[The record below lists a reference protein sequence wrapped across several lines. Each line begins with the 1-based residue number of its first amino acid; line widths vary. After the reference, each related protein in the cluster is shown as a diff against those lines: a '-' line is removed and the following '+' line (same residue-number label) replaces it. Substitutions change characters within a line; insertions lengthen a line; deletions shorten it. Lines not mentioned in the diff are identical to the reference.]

1 MNGVNQYAIESLPTD
16 AMYGVGM
23 ALVAAAMAASV
34 LALVARYRQSTGVER
49 QQIKWVAL
57 AAAIAA
63 AVLPFGAVLW
73 DRAPIVRVLIALAL
87 AGLPISMCVAI
98 LRYRL
103 YDIDVAIS
111 RTVTYGAISVVLA
124 AVYALT
130 AVLLGTIVG
139 QGSAWATAG
148 ATLVAGGAVPP
159 ASQPGAGIRGPTVR
173 PRPVRRPAPRRPFP
187 GRSAC
192 RAAPRRRRWRGSCAA
207 WSGTTVSS
215 CASFC
220 PTSAGMSTPTDD
232 RSSTTR
238 RTAAG
243 GSRSRGA
250 GVTLG
255 VVVSSTGT
263 EPHPTL
269 ISQVLDA
276 GGLAIEIARL
286 RVELRRQLEEVE
298 ASRARIVAVAD
309 DERRRIERNLHDGAQ
324 QRLVS
329 IGLALRHAQHE
340 LGPAVAP
347 EAGRT
352 LDGAVAEVA
361 VAIDELRE
369 LAQGLRPSSLDNG
382 LGAALRDL
390 ARRAPVPVTV
400 AATSERFAVETET
413 AAYFICC
420 EGLTNAVKHAR
431 AANVTL
437 STARHNG
444 GLVVKVTDDGIG
456 GAVAARRLRAHRA
469 RRSRR
474 RSGGTFPIDTGRHG
488 TTLTARLPCAS

>member
-1 MNGVNQYAIESLPTD
+1 MTWSWLPQGIAFVLTFLLFPDGRLLSRRWLVVGWVAVIGIALAGPGWSFDPDTGSEFVDGVNQYAIESLPTD

-148 ATLVAGGAVPP
+148 ATLVAAALFRPLRNRVQ
-159 ASQPGAGIRGPTVR
+159 ASVDRRFNRARYDALRRVAHFLDDLRAG
-173 PRPVRRPAPRRPFP
+173 
-187 GRSAC
+187 
-192 RAAPRRRRWRGSCAA
+192 RAAPEEVEGLLRG
-207 WSGTTVSS
+207 VVR
-215 CASFC
+215 
-220 PTSAGMSTPTDD
+220 DD
-232 RSSTTR
+232 RLELRFFLPDIGRYVDSHGRPVIDNSADGRGRFPITR
-238 RTAAG
+238 
-243 GSRSRGA
+243 A

-276 GGLAIEIARL
+276 GGYLNFLLLYLLWHISN
-286 RVELRRQLEEVE
+286 LE
-298 ASRARIVAVAD
+298 
-309 DERRRIERNLHDGAQ
+309 Q
-324 QRLVS
+324 LVS
-329 IGLALRHAQHE
+329 YL
-340 LGPAVAP
+340 
-347 EAGRT
+347 
-352 LDGAVAEVA
+352 
-361 VAIDELRE
+361 
-369 LAQGLRPSSLDNG
+369 
-382 LGAALRDL
+382 
-390 ARRAPVPVTV
+390 
-400 AATSERFAVETET
+400 
-413 AAYFICC
+413 
-420 EGLTNAVKHAR
+420 
-431 AANVTL
+431 
-437 STARHNG
+437 
-444 GLVVKVTDDGIG
+444 
-456 GAVAARRLRAHRA
+456 
-469 RRSRR
+469 
-474 RSGGTFPIDTGRHG
+474 
-488 TTLTARLPCAS
+488 